1 MPGKKTTIS
10 VDPDVLELAQGLGA
24 ANGWSTAHT
33 ARVAFEALETLLE
46 LHTGTAEKATEPDV
60 GKLFLALSRLM
71 PAGLVAGKETG
82 WGRLQDGRPA
92 LIVDDF
98 YFSIDANGEVMA
110 IRGDGREVADVRNGK
125 RRTIAHVETVEEIAS
140 RN

>member
-1 MPGKKTTIS
+1 MKDRTTITVAS
-10 VDPDVLELAQGLGA
+10 EAHELLRKIADD
-24 ANGWSTAHT
+24 NGWSVADAAQTAI
-33 ARVAFEALETLLE
+33 EALETLLE
-46 LHTGTAEKATEPDV
+46 LHSSTAAKAAEPDV
-60 GKLFLALSRLM
+60 GQLFLALSRLM
-71 PAGLVAGKETG
+71 PAGLVQGKETG

-92 LIVDDF
+92 LILDDF

-125 RRTIAHVETVEEIAS
+125 RRVIANVQTVEEIAA

>member
-1 MPGKKTTIS
+1 MASKKTTIS

-24 ANGWSTAHT
+24 ENGWSTAHA

-46 LHTGTAEKATEPDV
+46 LHSGTAEKAAEPDV
-60 GKLFLALSRLM
+60 GKLFRALSRLM
-71 PAGLVAGKETG
+71 PAGLVEGKPTD

-92 LIVDDF
+92 LILDDY

-110 IRGDGREVADVRNGK
+110 IRGDGREVADVQNGK
-125 RRTIAHVETVEEIAS
+125 RRVIANVETVEEIAS